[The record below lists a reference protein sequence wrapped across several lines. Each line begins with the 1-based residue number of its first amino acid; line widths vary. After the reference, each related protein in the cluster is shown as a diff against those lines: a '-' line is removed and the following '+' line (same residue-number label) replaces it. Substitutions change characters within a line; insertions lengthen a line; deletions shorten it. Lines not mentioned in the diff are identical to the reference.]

1 VNGAGPGEGPV
12 AAPRGKPP
20 RARAGGAAIPG
31 GALSL
36 PPDPLLQPGAVERIR
51 FRVPDAEAGT
61 RVDVFLRD
69 RLPWR
74 SRTGVQKLIQ
84 EGKVAAVR
92 GSLETTFRHAA
103 DRVPAGGDVV
113 LVVPQPRA
121 GVAPPRP
128 IDLSI
133 LYEDEWLLAVDK
145 PPNLPVHPSGRYLY
159 DTLIFAL
166 YRRYRRPDD
175 PRADIRP
182 RLLHRI
188 DRETSGLVLCS
199 KDDRAHLVLYRMF
212 EGREIFKEYL
222 ALVHGEPREDEGT
235 IDLPLAPSGGPIRVK
250 MVVRADGLPSLTRW
264 RVAKRARGFALL
276 ACEPKTGR
284 QHQIRAHLAQIGH
297 AVVGD
302 KIYGPDEK
310 LFLKALAKEL
320 SEEDRSRL
328 LLDRHALHAHRLRFP
343 HPIRGEEVE
352 IVAPLPQ
359 DMAAFLERLDAGGVA
374 SR

>member
-1 VNGAGPGEGPV
+1 M
-12 AAPRGKPP
+12 
-20 RARAGGAAIPG
+20 
-31 GALSL
+31 SL
-36 PPDPLLQPGAVERIR
+36 PPDPLLNPGAVERIR

-74 SRTGVQKLIQ
+74 SRTGVQRLIR

-92 GSLETTFRHAA
+92 GSIETTFRSPS
-103 DRVPAGGDVV
+103 DRVPAAGEVV
-113 LVVPQPRA
+113 LAVPQPRS

-133 LYEDEWLLAVDK
+133 VYEDEWLLAVDK
-145 PPNLPVHPSGRYLY
+145 PANLPVHPSGRYLY

-166 YRRYRRPDD
+166 YRRYRRPED
-175 PRADIRP
+175 PGRDIKP

-199 KDDRAHLVLYRMF
+199 KDERAHLLLYRQF

-222 ALVHGEPREDEGT
+222 ALVHGEPLEEEGT

-264 RVAKRARGFALL
+264 RVVRRARGFALL

-284 QHQIRAHLAQIGH
+284 QHQVRAHLAARGYPI
-297 AVVGD
+297 VGD
-302 KIYGPDEK
+302 KIYGPDER

-320 SEEDRSRL
+320 SEEDRARL
-328 LLDRHALHAHRLRFP
+328 LLERHALHAHRLRFL
-343 HPIRGEEVE
+343 HPIQGGELE
-352 IVAPLPQ
+352 IRAPLPP
-359 DMAAFLERLDAGGVA
+359 DMAGFLEGLGERAGAPG
-374 SR
+374 